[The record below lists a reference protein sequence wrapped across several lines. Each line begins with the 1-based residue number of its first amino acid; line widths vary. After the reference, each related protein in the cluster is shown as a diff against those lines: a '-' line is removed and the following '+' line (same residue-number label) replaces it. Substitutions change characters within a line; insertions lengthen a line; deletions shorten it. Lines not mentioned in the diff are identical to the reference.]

1 MNIKMAAQVIR
12 DQVKMDDILALYG
25 YRPRHGF
32 LCCPF
37 HGEKEPSLKIYPDT
51 GGWHCFGC
59 GRGGSVIDFVKEH
72 ENCDFKSAV
81 TAIDRAMHL
90 GLMDPHENP
99 FTAREE
105 QRRQAILDTYVKHIN
120 EICDRMTRHIEFL
133 QAFSLLCVKSI
144 EAKPTQEIT
153 AREWDV
159 IHTWKEDDQYNEY
172 LKDRIKELKEEV
184 AAWRRK
190 ARRTG

>member
-12 DQVKMDDILALYG
+12 DQVKMDDILSLYG

-99 FTAREE
+99 FAAREE